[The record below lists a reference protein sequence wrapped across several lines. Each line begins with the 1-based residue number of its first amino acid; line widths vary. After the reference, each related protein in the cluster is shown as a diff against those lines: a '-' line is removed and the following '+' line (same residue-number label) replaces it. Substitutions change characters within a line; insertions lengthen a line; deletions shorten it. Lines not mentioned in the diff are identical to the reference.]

1 MRYCKKLI
9 PVALVATVLFG
20 LSGCG
25 SAYPVSAGVSYA
37 NPEWAPPYSAG
48 VRYYYLPDIETYY
61 DLSNNDF
68 VYMDD
73 GQWRFSAS
81 LPGMYDGY
89 DLYNGFEIALNRSV
103 YQPWLHN
110 QYYSSNYPRYYYRNK
125 YHATEGVRGF
135 NENVRQPIYRNTV
148 ANNRPN
154 PQQRVN
160 GNQRPPFTR
169 PAQMPSYRG
178 KNIGQPVKVRS
189 NMRQSS
195 GGGNRGGSKG
205 GKH

>member
-1 MRYCKKLI
+1 MRSGKNVI
-9 PVALVATVLFG
+9 AVTLVAAVVFG

-25 SAYPVSAGVSYA
+25 SAYPVSSGVSYA

-89 DLYNGFEIALNRSV
+89 DLYNGFEVSLNRSV
-103 YQPWLHN
+103 YQPWLHH

-125 YHATEGVRGF
+125 YNGIAGVSGF
-135 NENVRQPIYRNTV
+135 NENVHLPIYRNTTG
-148 ANNRPN
+148 NNWPN
-154 PQQRVN
+154 RQHPN

-169 PAQMPSYRG
+169 PAQTPVYSGR
-178 KNIGQPVKVRS
+178 NIGRPVKVRP
-189 NMRQSS
+189 NMRQNS
-195 GGGNRGGSKG
+195 GGGYKDGNKAE
-205 GKH
+205 KH